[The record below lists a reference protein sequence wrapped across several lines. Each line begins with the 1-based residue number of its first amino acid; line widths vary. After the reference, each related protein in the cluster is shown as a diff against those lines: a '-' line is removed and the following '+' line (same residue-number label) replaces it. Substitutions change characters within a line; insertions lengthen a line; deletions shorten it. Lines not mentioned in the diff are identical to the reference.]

1 MTEVRFS
8 EYLLDGYGTLGH
20 PETLVKNGKLYTV
33 QRYQGKHRNEFTL
46 RSVTGEVYLY
56 ENNVLKQEWQEDQ
69 NGKKSE
75 WFFRY
80 KNGRVDFCQR
90 FQDILEQMN
99 SIRYVSQKKRMRM
112 EIWSAQTGHLL
123 YHGEYDERR
132 MKEGWGIEYVE
143 ESGNVVVEGI

>member
-46 RSVTGEVYLY
+46 RSETGEVYLY
-56 ENNVLKQEWQEDQ
+56 ENNVLKQEWKEDQ
-69 NGKKSE
+69 NGNKSE

-80 KNGRVDFCQR
+80 KNG
-90 FQDILEQMN
+90 
-99 SIRYVSQKKRMRM
+99 
-112 EIWSAQTGHLL
+112 
-123 YHGEYDERR
+123 
-132 MKEGWGIEYVE
+132 
-143 ESGNVVVEGI
+143 